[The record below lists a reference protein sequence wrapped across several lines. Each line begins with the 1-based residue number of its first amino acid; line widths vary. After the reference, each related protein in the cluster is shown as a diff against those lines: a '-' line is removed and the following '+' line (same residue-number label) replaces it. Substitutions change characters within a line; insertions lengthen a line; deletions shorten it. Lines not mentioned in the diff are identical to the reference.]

1 LSVAAN
7 KLATPANADN
17 QDNIDR
23 IDRLI
28 SQFLRKYHA
37 RRQGDEINGM
47 AASQHDWTQVPRRH
61 AAAIQEID
69 QITRALR
76 ALRGFLQSEGE
87 RVQLMM
93 DEYEYTSV
101 LSIQSAKDI
110 AASLAWL
117 KK

>member
-1 LSVAAN
+1 MSVAAN
-7 KLATPANADN
+7 KLASPANSDY

-37 RRQGDEINGM
+37 RRQGDENNTT
-47 AASQHDWTQVPRRH
+47 AAGQLDWTQVPRRH

-69 QITRALR
+69 RIIRALR
-76 ALRGFLQSEGE
+76 SLRGFLQSEGE

-110 AASLAWL
+110 AASLSWL

>member
-1 LSVAAN
+1 MSVAAN
-7 KLATPANADN
+7 KLASSTNADN
-17 QDNIDR
+17 QDSIER

-37 RRQGDEINGM
+37 RRQGDEINST
-47 AASQHDWTQVPRRH
+47 AAGQHDWTQMPRRH

-69 QITRALR
+69 RIVRALR
-76 ALRGFLQSEGE
+76 SLRGFLQSEGE

-110 AASLAWL
+110 AERLSWL